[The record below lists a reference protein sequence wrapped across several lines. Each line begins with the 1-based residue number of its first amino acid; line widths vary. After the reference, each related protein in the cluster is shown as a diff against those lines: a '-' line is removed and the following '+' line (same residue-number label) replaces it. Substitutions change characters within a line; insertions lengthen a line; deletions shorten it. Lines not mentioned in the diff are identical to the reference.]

1 MSLTNTT
8 NRSRVYV
15 TRQLPQKGLDL
26 LLGRCNVSY
35 WDSADPAP
43 RTELLR
49 NIPGI
54 DVLVCMPTDKIDR
67 EILNA
72 AGMSFSVVVVFL
84 QVQKSLFTCLF
95 KPYTYSSKYYICCII
110 LFVFWEWKLK
120 MILQRYKS
128 LYFYQHF
135 FTL

>member
-1 MSLTNTT
+1 MSSNSST
-8 NRSRVYV
+8 NRARVYV

-35 WDSADPAP
+35 WDSPDPAP
-43 RTELLR
+43 RTELLM

-72 AGMSFSVVVVFL
+72 AGNMFL
-84 QVQKSLFTCLF
+84 CA
-95 KPYTYSSKYYICCII
+95 
-110 LFVFWEWKLK
+110 
-120 MILQRYKS
+120 
-128 LYFYQHF
+128 